1 VPSEPPSPALPPSLA
16 FRRDGDVGVLELARP
31 EKRNALDTATVLGLQ
46 SFFSAPPAGLRAV
59 VLCGAGAHFSAG
71 LDLNEIGERSTTE
84 GIANSMLWHR
94 AFETIEFGSVP
105 VVAALH
111 GAVVGGGLELAA
123 ACHVRVADASAFYA
137 LPEGQRGIFVGGGGA
152 VRLPRLIGTARVMD
166 MILTG
171 RTYDA
176 QDAHAAGISQYLVPA
191 GEARAKAVELAHRI
205 AANAPLSNFAIVHAL
220 PRIGDAP
227 REIGFLTEALI
238 SAIASS
244 DPQAHAR
251 VNDFLEKRAAKVD
264 VR

>member
-1 VPSEPPSPALPPSLA
+1 VPPEPLSPALPPSLA
-16 FRRDGDVGVLELARP
+16 FRRDGDVGILELTRAD
-31 EKRNALDTATVLGLQ
+31 KRNALDTPTVLGLQ
-46 SFFSAPPAGLRAV
+46 AFFSAPPAGVRAV
-59 VLCGAGAHFSAG
+59 VLCAAGDHFSAG
-71 LDLNEIGERSTTE
+71 LDLNEVSDRSTTD

-94 AFETIEFGSVP
+94 AFEALEYGSVP
-105 VVAALH
+105 VVVALH

-123 ACHVRVADASAFYA
+123 ACHVRVAEPSAFYG
-137 LPEGQRGIFVGGGGA
+137 LPEGQRGIFVGGGGS

-176 QDAHAAGISQYLVPA
+176 KDGHAAGISQYLVEA
-191 GEARAKAVELAHRI
+191 GESRAKAVELAHRI

-220 PRIGDAP
+220 PRIGEAP
-227 REIGFLTEALI
+227 REIGYLTEALI

-244 DPQAHAR
+244 DPQARAR